1 MQNTAQTLRKVL
13 SVCPPA
19 RATMALGLLLML
31 GFAQSGM
38 AQTGT
43 NQLTIFTNYFVT
55 GDYVVSGWVEG
66 PPDYSGFATGTITVP
81 DPVQAPFLQ
90 TGVKSQVPAGADVVA
105 AFLYWSTVEGGKS
118 TFAGQQGFFNGYPFS
133 GTVLGNPN
141 APVSWSS
148 GGCSGSANGSKTIR
162 TYRADVRPYLPLD
175 TNPSS
180 STFGRIAPNTAY
192 TVRLADSGSNGNT
205 APFALGA
212 TLVLVYRVLNGNAPL
227 NGIVLFDGIYAPS
240 NAGQTISQTLYGFY
254 QAAQSPFA
262 KLTHIVANGQ
272 PNKSQNVYL
281 NTLSEPLPSLY
292 GSLPPFPGMYDT
304 YGSAWDNP
312 TWVLTRYPGY
322 VNPLDGPSETTQV
335 IPTQS
340 NTGCVSWG
348 AMILSTTV
356 QSTGGDGLLDVW
368 KQGFGGVPGYTDA
381 ASNQWVSLPGAKST
395 QKDLFVE
402 VDYAS
407 NMDGKAGNYLHSH
420 LPKQDALDKAAAV
433 LAGQGITVHFD
444 LGPGIYAGDPNVVSY
459 PVTPPNP
466 LPTGTLPPQAG
477 AGGNAISESA
487 LVCTDGNPVGTLC
500 AYPGISTIGWKGGF
514 VLTRDTITQPTTNLP
529 LGNFQPGRGQSYH
542 YILVGHALGS
552 SRSFWSTLANALS
565 GPNLNISNL
574 VSIAVAGTTN
584 SGTGTVTVQSPPGL
598 VKPGDCP
605 NAAIPACSDTNYDRV
620 SISGALG
627 QQNLNGNY
635 RFSNASSTTS
645 NSVTTTTFTIATSG
659 VVPGTYNF
667 TNEPQLAV
675 NYLGPTSTSGHS
687 DFGGG
692 GDSALTFG
700 RWEADDP
707 PGCVGDPSQ
716 TLLSGQVY
724 CNNQV
729 GTVQVQEGTLL
740 HELGHTFTLTHG
752 GAYYDPNNPT
762 LPPTYGA
769 NCKSNFLSVMNYLFQ
784 VRGFP
789 DGGFDYSGQPLA
801 DLFEDQLDETQG
813 IGAAPHY
820 TRWYGPPNA
829 LDKQLQ
835 NTVGG
840 RYATMHCDG
849 TPITDGAQMVRVD
862 GTTLG
867 SPIDWN
873 NNLVIDPPGPVAPQ
887 DVNFDGVAEYS
898 AYPPPPPP
906 SLPLPPNPLQ
916 GFIDKPAID
925 LTQIGARTG
934 AAGFSGGGG
943 GFLTQGGGG
952 FLTQGGG
959 GFLTQGGGGFLTQGG
974 GGFLTQGGGGF
985 LTQGGGGFLTQ
996 GGGGFLTQG
1005 GGVEQDSDLANS
1017 TADSPTGLT
1026 AGLSGHAVVL
1036 SWTTPAFGQVR
1047 EYDIWRATGS
1057 FTLQCAITNPPTC
1070 AFSDIKMLTPP
1081 PTPPSTTFTFT
1092 DTTVK
1097 NNTTYTYF
1105 VTDKNKQRVESGA
1118 SNTATIYV
1126 KF

>member
-1 MQNTAQTLRKVL
+1 MTRIQTLRTFFLAFRPMRVM
-13 SVCPPA
+13 
-19 RATMALGLLLML
+19 MALGLLLVL
-31 GFAQSGM
+31 GFSQSGM

-43 NQLTIFTNYFVT
+43 NQLNIFTNYFVT

-66 PPDYSGFATGTITVP
+66 PPDYSGYATGKITVP
-81 DPVQAPFLQ
+81 DPVQAPYLQ
-90 TGVKSQVPAGADVVA
+90 TGVESQVPAGADIVA
-105 AFLYWSTVEGGKS
+105 AFLYWSTVEGSKS

-133 GTVLGNPN
+133 GNVLGNPN

-148 GGCSGSANGSKTIR
+148 GGCSGSAKGSKTIR

-175 TNPSS
+175 TDPSS

-205 APFALGA
+205 APFTLGA

-254 QAAQSPFA
+254 QAALNPVA

-292 GSLPPFPGMYDT
+292 GSLPPFPGK
-304 YGSAWDNP
+304 YGTWDNP
-312 TWVLTRYPGY
+312 TWVLTNYNGY

-340 NTGCVSWG
+340 NTGCVTWG

-356 QSTGGDGLLDVW
+356 YSTKGDGLLDVW
-368 KQGFGGVPGYTDA
+368 KQGVGGVPGYTDA
-381 ASNQWVSLPGAKST
+381 ASNQWVSLPGAKSS

-407 NMDGKAGNYLHSH
+407 NMDGKAGSYLHSH
-420 LPKQDALDKAAAV
+420 LPKRDALDQAAAV
-433 LAGQGITVHFD
+433 LAGQGITAHFD

-459 PVTPPNP
+459 PVPLPSP

-487 LVCTDGNPVGTLC
+487 LVCTDGSPIGTLC

-514 VLTRDTITQPTTNLP
+514 VLTRDSVTQPNTNLP

-552 SRSFWSTLANALS
+552 ARSFWSTLANALS
-565 GPNLNISNL
+565 GSINISNL
-574 VSIAVAGTTN
+574 VSIVTPAPGMGPGTAQ
-584 SGTGTVTVQSPPGL
+584 VTLQSPPGL

-605 NAAIPACSDTNYDRV
+605 NAAIPACSDKNFDRV

-635 RFSNASSTTS
+635 LFSNANPTTS
-645 NSVTTTTFTIATSG
+645 NNVTTTTFTITTSG
-659 VVPGTYNF
+659 VAPGTYNF
-667 TNEPQLAV
+667 SNEPQLAV

-700 RWEADDP
+700 RWEADDTTNP
-707 PGCVGDPSQ
+707 DGSPNCQGDPSQ
-716 TLLSGQVY
+716 PLGAFPAY

-752 GAYYDPNNPT
+752 GAYYPPNNPT
-762 LPPTYGA
+762 VPTYGA

-789 DGGFDYSGQPLA
+789 DGGFDYSAQALT
-801 DLFEDQLDETQG
+801 DLSEAALDESAG
-813 IGAAPHY
+813 IGSNTAHF
-820 TRWYGPPNA
+820 TRWYAPPNA

-835 NTVGG
+835 TTVGG

-849 TPITDGAQMVRVD
+849 TPIPITVPPTTMVRVD
-862 GTTLG
+862 GTTFG

-873 NNLVIDPPGPVAPQ
+873 NNLTVPDLKEPVAQQ
-887 DVNFDGVAEYS
+887 DVNFDGIAENS
-898 AYPPPPPP
+898 INPPPN
-906 SLPLPPNPLQ
+906 PPNPLQ
-916 GFIDKPAID
+916 GFNDKPAID

-1005 GGVEQDSDLANS
+1005 GGVEQDSDMANS
-1017 TADSPTGLT
+1017 TADSPTGLR
-1026 AGLSGHAVVL
+1026 AGLSGHAVAL
-1036 SWTTPAFGQVR
+1036 NWTAPAFGQVR

-1057 FTLQCAITNPPTC
+1057 FTLQCVTANPPTC
-1070 AFSDIKMLTPP
+1070 AFSDIKMLTPTP
-1081 PTPPSTTFTFT
+1081 PTPSPSTIFT